1 MILLIS
7 KGHLVPAR
15 IVVSRSIVLSG
26 NMYSHSVDRCILL
39 VRIPSGR
46 PFAKYVTGVI
56 VV

>member
-26 NMYSHSVDRCILL
+26 NMYSHSVDHCIQL
-39 VRIPSGR
+39 VRMPSGR
-46 PFAKYVTGVI
+46 RFVKYAMGAI